1 VCLGSLLR
9 DKFVK
14 VSLHFSNYMQE
25 VNCDCNAACRV
36 LLLLLLLLITC
47 IRLISSRVG
56 SARKCSV
63 SKATHTSYSYK
74 LLQLVTQSANESH
87 Q

>member
-1 VCLGSLLR
+1 LP
-9 DKFVK
+9 
-14 VSLHFSNYMQE
+14 
-25 VNCDCNAACRV
+25 
-36 LLLLLLLLITC
+36 LLLLLLLLLLLPPPPLLLLPPPLLLLITC

-63 SKATHTSYSYK
+63 SNSTHTSYSYK